1 MLAGARMDEFQLA
14 RVQALAAKPLVGRG
28 RAVKRIAEQRMPD
41 VRHVDANLM
50 RAPGLEPA
58 ADVRVAAVARNDLPV
73 RDRAARALLC
83 DGHFLAVGRMPTD
96 GRVNRARI
104 LAHAAAN
111 DGLVYARQAAVGK
124 LSRQRQMRKIVFRD
138 YQQSRRVLVD
148 AVDDAGALLA
158 ADAGQ

>member
-1 MLAGARMDEFQLA
+1 MVSSNIPNRDNKLCIALALRVAVTVSSNIPNRAPAITVLVTASIRLRKKTVEDGGEILGQVGGYDDMLAGARMDEFQLA

-73 RDRAARALLC
+73 RDRAA
-83 DGHFLAVGRMPTD
+83 
-96 GRVNRARI
+96 
-104 LAHAAAN
+104 
-111 DGLVYARQAAVGK
+111 
-124 LSRQRQMRKIVFRD
+124 
-138 YQQSRRVLVD
+138 
-148 AVDDAGALLA
+148 
-158 ADAGQ
+158 

>member
-1 MLAGARMDEFQLA
+1 MEDGGEILGQVGGYDDMLAGARMDEFQLA

-73 RDRAARALLC
+73 RDRAA
-83 DGHFLAVGRMPTD
+83 
-96 GRVNRARI
+96 
-104 LAHAAAN
+104 
-111 DGLVYARQAAVGK
+111 
-124 LSRQRQMRKIVFRD
+124 
-138 YQQSRRVLVD
+138 
-148 AVDDAGALLA
+148 
-158 ADAGQ
+158 